1 MSQNQKVTPQDVDNA
16 IVRHEF
22 FVTGTLTICVLFLK
36 NGFTVTGESA
46 CSNPAIFNSA
56 LGEELAYENAK
67 RKIWPLLG
75 YALRDRLNKI
85 EQAPKMSGHISDLP
99 GASTYLGTRVIHT
112 APMSRREYNS
122 LRGWTV
128 PRDENPD
135 DEGYLVEYT
144 DGGKPNVEG
153 FTGYVSWSPKGVFDR
168 AYSANPEASTPGR
181 QGQVDLMRETFP
193 ASDPVVAGL
202 PVVHTTGLTFGSAIE
217 ALKSGKKAARVGWNG
232 KGMWLSLS
240 VPGDVNYSVIPAS
253 AFWSDNNREYAEK
266 NGGHALVLPTIT
278 MKTASGEILIGW
290 LASQTD
296 MLAEDWMLVD

>member
-1 MSQNQKVTPQDVDNA
+1 MSQNQKVTPQDVDSA

-36 NGFTVTGESA
+36 NGFAVTGESA
-46 CSNPAIFNSA
+46 CANPAIFNSA
-56 LGEELAYENAK
+56 LGEEYAYEAAK
-67 RKIWPLLG
+67 KKIWPLLG

-99 GASTYLGTRVIHT
+99 GAAAYPGTKVIHA

-122 LRGWTV
+122 
-128 PRDENPD
+128 

-144 DGGKPNVEG
+144 DGGAPNVEG

-168 AYSANPEASTPGR
+168 AYSANPEASASGR
-181 QGQVDLMRETFP
+181 QGQADLMRETFP

-202 PVVHTTGLTFGSAIE
+202 PAVPTTGLTFGSAIE
-217 ALKSGKKAARVGWNG
+217 ALKSGKKVARAGWNG
-232 KGMWLSLS
+232 KGMWL
-240 VPGDVNYSVIPAS
+240 
-253 AFWSDNNREYAEK
+253 E
-266 NGGHALVLPTIT
+266 LVLSIHDIPNTGTTHLVYRLTAGDNGPTALPWIG
-278 MKTASGEILIGW
+278 MKTADNKFVPW